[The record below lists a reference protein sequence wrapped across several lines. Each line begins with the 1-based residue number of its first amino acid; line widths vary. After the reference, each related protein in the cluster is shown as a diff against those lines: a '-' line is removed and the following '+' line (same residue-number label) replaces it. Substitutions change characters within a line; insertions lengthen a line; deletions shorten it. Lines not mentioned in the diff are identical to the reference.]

1 MRTFVSPIG
10 YNSTSVTR
18 PLLSFGIDSGDE
30 VVLVRPLEESD
41 DNRASEA
48 IADVERLLSEIEPQI
63 DLVTERVAH
72 DDFRAAVLSC
82 SDLLEAAT
90 GDVVVNLGGGA
101 RDVLLPFALAAVTH
115 AVRIDTV
122 LFFSDVDG
130 SVREWE
136 LPRLAEAPTG
146 PARETLA
153 VVADSTEPN
162 SLSEL
167 TDRRD
172 VSKTTIARHV
182 DELEA
187 VGAVRTWA
195 DGKAKRVEVRLG
207 GALTFRARGVDDA
220 AQ

>member
-18 PLLSFGIDSGDE
+18 PLLSYGLDSGDSI
-30 VVLVRPLEESD
+30 VLVRPVEESD

-48 IADVERLLSEIEPQI
+48 IADVERLLSEIEPEI

-72 DDFRAAVLSC
+72 DDLGAAALAC
-82 SDLLEAAT
+82 SDLLAAAV

-101 RDVLLPFALAAVTH
+101 RDVLLPFAFAAVTH
-115 AVRIDTV
+115 AADLETV

-130 SVREWE
+130 AVREWD

-146 PARETLA
+146 PERETLT
-153 VVADSTEPN
+153 VVAGADGPI
-162 SLSEL
+162 SLSAL

-182 DELEA
+182 DELET
-187 VGAVRTWA
+187 VGAVRTRA
-195 DGKAKRVEVRLG
+195 DGKAKRVEARLG
-207 GALTFRARGVDDA
+207 GSLAVRARDD
-220 AQ
+220 